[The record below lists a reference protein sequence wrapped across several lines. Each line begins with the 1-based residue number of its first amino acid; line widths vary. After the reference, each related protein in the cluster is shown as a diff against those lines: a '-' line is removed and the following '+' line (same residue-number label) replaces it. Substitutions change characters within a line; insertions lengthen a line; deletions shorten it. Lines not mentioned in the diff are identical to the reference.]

1 MWVGE
6 SEKNVKAIFDRYR
19 KAVSESERAPILFFN
34 EADAIIS
41 KRTENVARAVDKM
54 ENALQNIIL
63 QEIENLEG
71 VLIATTNLTKNMD
84 TAFERRF
91 LYKIEFE
98 KPSVEAKRSI
108 WLSMLPSLSND
119 DAALLAAS
127 YDFSGGQI
135 ENITRK
141 QAVEEILTGCAA
153 DINRIV
159 EFCDEECLDA
169 KPHHKSIGF

>member
-1 MWVGE
+1 
-6 SEKNVKAIFDRYR
+6 
-19 KAVSESERAPILFFN
+19 
-34 EADAIIS
+34 
-41 KRTENVARAVDKM
+41 M

-84 TAFERRF
+84 SAFERRF

-119 DAALLAAS
+119 DAAMLAAS

-135 ENITRK
+135 ENISRK
-141 QAVEEILTGCAA
+141 QAVEEILTGCTA
-153 DINRIV
+153 DINRII
-159 EFCDEECLDA
+159 EFCDEERLDA
-169 KPHHKSIGF
+169 KPHYKSIGF